1 MVTAQ
6 RHSVD
11 TARVSGFPVLDR
23 PGLDYL
29 QARPKKKKK
38 KRKKV
43 LLIHPDMWGPFNWIC
58 SITY

>member
-1 MVTAQ
+1 MVTAR

-29 QARPKKKKK
+29 QASPKKKKESK
-38 KRKKV
+38 SAVNTARDV
-43 LLIHPDMWGPFNWIC
+43 EAL
-58 SITY
+58 

>member
-38 KRKKV
+38 KKESAVNTPRYV
-43 LLIHPDMWGPFNWIC
+43 GAL
-58 SITY
+58 

>member
-11 TARVSGFPVLDR
+11 TARVSGCPVLDR

-38 KRKKV
+38 STVNTPRDV
-43 LLIHPDMWGPFNWIC
+43 EAF
-58 SITY
+58 